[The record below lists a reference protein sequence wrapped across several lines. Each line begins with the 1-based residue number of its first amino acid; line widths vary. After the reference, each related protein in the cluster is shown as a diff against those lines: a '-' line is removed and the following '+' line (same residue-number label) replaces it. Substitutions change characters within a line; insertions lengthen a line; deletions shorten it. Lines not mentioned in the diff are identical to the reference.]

1 MKSWQ
6 RGWGSQICE
15 KLVDPTVW
23 KSCKNH
29 HSRFQVPCTGAVDH
43 LFLFHYL
50 LSWVLFL
57 FYLSLIT
64 LGLHAFILHTCRHL
78 PATQLGC
85 CRRIQKQLQ
94 PLTASVPRRECQ
106 SLLVTSWLPGAIV
119 IGTPKER
126 EVTMSLTAQG
136 TYVSCPQ
143 HTFLAVT
150 GLHVNSG
157 IPHCQPGTFPPH
169 FPQFGVYSFVCSFVC
184 MSVHLS
190 IHFFNVKPT
199 IHPSNAHRAYTG
211 AACFFSFSPGS
222 LRCRKVEG
230 WEGRLWFPCPP

>member
-1 MKSWQ
+1 MHW
-6 RGWGSQICE
+6 
-15 KLVDPTVW
+15 
-23 KSCKNH
+23 SCGP
-29 HSRFQVPCTGAVDH
+29 SIP
-43 LFLFHYL
+43 
-50 LSWVLFL
+50 
-57 FYLSLIT
+57 LSLSV
-64 LGLHAFILHTCRHL
+64 ILSFVSILLVPYHVRTSCFHSSHMQAPPCD
-78 PATQLGC
+78 PAGML
-85 CRRIQKQLQ
+85 QKN
-94 PLTASVPRRECQ
+94 PETASTPHSFCSKEGVSVRKPN
-106 SLLVTSWLPGAIV
+106 SWLPGAIV

-126 EVTMSLTAQG
+126 EVIMSLTAQG